1 MKSKI
6 YATIIL
12 FIKLYIILLINNI
25 KNNFIKINL
34 FSNKK
39 KLKNSIIKIKCFNNL
54 SFNYFLTNYSFSFK
68 FNITKL
74 EYTLEFYDKKNNSI
88 IPSYLAFYHKLH
100 IFCLTKDMKK
110 NISIFSMPNIEKNR
124 FYKCIEYSK
133 LNDSLQLGFSLY
145 KINNYN
151 EYFNKLLF
159 INKIINYN
167 DLISIKDSEYELFL
181 QLDKYK
187 QLEYRIKSNNKEKN
201 LIEKLLLKQ
210 SYIRI
215 PSFIIK
221 LSLTVKEN
229 IWHFNNIYNDY
240 FCFFKS
246 NKNSDFLY
254 KNISQK
260 CKYYLYLNIIDINR
274 NIYNKTDYLFA
285 DFSSP
290 DTAPGE
296 AFLIFKEMSK
306 RNLKVHYLT
315 KREDIYK
322 NFSNYNLTSKH
333 NIIFDF
339 QYINGNFLEKYLEII
354 LKLKSTISGAKIYS
368 INNLFYN
375 IEYITYICLGH
386 GISYLKDFLYI
397 DYYSKNIYNK
407 ILIPNSKILI
417 SNAKKYGWLDSN
429 IIKIGLPRWDIF
441 SYYNRKI
448 ISSQNKSIFM
458 MFTWRDLKKDNNQS
472 HISQFYFKNI
482 LELINNYAL
491 NIVLKDN
498 NITLHFCL
506 HHMFEKYKPLFN
518 INKNIKYIDQNE
530 IIKYLI
536 NSDLIITDFSSVI
549 FDFIFR
555 KKPYIIFIPDS
566 EDLDLQNIYSK
577 PYYDKINYLKKG
589 SFFKNRFIKVNKAV
603 DKIIYY
609 INNNFELDLKM
620 TNFYDYINLKSEN
633 NINNFIQYLKSLN
646 Q

>member
-1 MKSKI
+1 MKSKF
-6 YATIIL
+6 YVTIIL

-25 KNNFIKINL
+25 KNNLIKINL
-34 FSNKK
+34 FINKK
-39 KLKNSIIKIKCFNNL
+39 KIKNSIIKIKCFNNL
-54 SFNYFLTNYSFSFK
+54 SFDFFLINYSISFK
-68 FNITKL
+68 FNISKL
-74 EYTLEFYDKKNNSI
+74 EYILDFYDKKNNSI
-88 IPSYLAFYHKLH
+88 MPSYLTLYHKLH

-110 NISIFSMPNIEKNR
+110 NISIFSMPTIEKNR

-133 LNDSLQLGFSLY
+133 LNESLKLGFSLY
-145 KINNYN
+145 KINNYK
-151 EYFNKLLF
+151 EYFSKLLF
-159 INKIINYN
+159 VNKIINYN
-167 DLISIKDSEYELFL
+167 DLLSIKDSEYEPFFL
-181 QLDKYK
+181 LEKYK
-187 QLEYRIKSNNKEKN
+187 KLECRIKNNNKEKN
-201 LIEKLLLKQ
+201 LKENLLLKQ

-215 PSFIIK
+215 PNFDIK
-221 LSLTVKEN
+221 LSLKVKEN
-229 IWHFNNIYNDY
+229 IWFFNNIYNDY
-240 FCFFKS
+240 FCFFKF
-246 NKNSDFLY
+246 NKISDFLY
-254 KNISQK
+254 NNISQK

-290 DTAPGE
+290 ETAPGE
-296 AFLIFKEMSK
+296 AFLIFNEMRK
-306 RNLKVHYLT
+306 QNLKVHYMT

-322 NFSNYNLTSKH
+322 NFSNYNITSKN
-333 NIIFDF
+333 NIIFDS

-354 LKLKSTISGAKIYS
+354 LKLKSTISGAKIFS

-397 DYYSKNIYNK
+397 DYYSRNIYNK
-407 ILIPNSKILI
+407 ILIPNSNILI

-448 ISSQNKSIFM
+448 NSSKSRSIFM

-482 LELINNYAL
+482 IELINNYAL
-491 NIVLKDN
+491 DIILKDN

-506 HHMFEKYKPLFN
+506 HHMLEKYKPLLN
-518 INKNIKYIDQNE
+518 INKNIKYIDQTE
-530 IIKYLI
+530 IIEYLI

-566 EDLDLQNIYSK
+566 EDVDLQNIYSK
-577 PYYDKINYLKKG
+577 PYYDKINYLKNG
-589 SFFKNRFIKVNKAV
+589 SFFENRFIKVKNVV

-620 TNFYDYINLKSEN
+620 SNFYDYINLKSEN
-633 NINNFIQYLKSLN
+633 NINNFIKYLKNLN